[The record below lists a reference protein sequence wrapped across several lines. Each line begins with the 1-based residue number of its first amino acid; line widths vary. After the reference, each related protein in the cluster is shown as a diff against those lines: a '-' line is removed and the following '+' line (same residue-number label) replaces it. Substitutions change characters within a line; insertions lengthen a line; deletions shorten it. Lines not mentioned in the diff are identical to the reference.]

1 MLNYIDTKNEI
12 DIAILRL
19 KSLEEK
25 ELSLVKE
32 KETLTNYIN
41 KLNAYLKSM
50 ENNLRNLTGI
60 TNKLYYQIVVNGL
73 NVTKAVDIVARDE
86 DKDVSTIWKNYY
98 PKIKDMIKR

>member
-73 NVTKAVDIVARDE
+73 NVTKAVDVVARDE

>member
-73 NVTKAVDIVARDE
+73 NVTKAVDVVARDE
-86 DKDVSTIWKNYY
+86 DKDVSTIWENYY

>member
-41 KLNAYLKSM
+41 KLNDYLKSM